1 MRSCK
6 AQGGG
11 FRVFTVLQVNPA
23 GAGLSQLAL
32 ESLYVANADGR
43 LSMCTW
49 CAVVCYHHKQTTL
62 WFPQLGTKLACMFP

>member
-1 MRSCK
+1 MLTRKTVVK

-32 ESLYVANADGR
+32 ESLYIANAYGR
-43 LSMCTW
+43 LSMRTW
-49 CAVVCYHHKQTTL
+49 CAVVCFHHK
-62 WFPQLGTKLACMFP
+62 LAHSLVPSVRY